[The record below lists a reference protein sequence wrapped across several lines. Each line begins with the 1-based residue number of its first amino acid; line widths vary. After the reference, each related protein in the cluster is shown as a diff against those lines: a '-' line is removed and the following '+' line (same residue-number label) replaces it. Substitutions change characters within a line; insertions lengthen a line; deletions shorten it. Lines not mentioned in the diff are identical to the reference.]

1 MTLDVRTITDSDVPQ
16 WLSALNVGFLH
27 AATVPDEEV
36 EIRRAGL
43 DLDRTQGA
51 FDEGRCVATFRSMP
65 RELTVPGG
73 ALVAADAI
81 TNVSVSATHR
91 RRGIAGRMMAN
102 ALTAAKE
109 RGDALAILI
118 AAEYPIY
125 GRFGFGPA
133 TTITEWEIEV
143 ARATKSAPA
152 VVEPGRLE
160 VITPAEALKIG
171 PELHDRFRR
180 LTPGAINRLDRW
192 WELSTGTVRM
202 PSEDWKE
209 PLFVV
214 HRDASTGR
222 PDGLATY
229 RVEEKW
235 QGMLPN
241 CPLTVSHLIAATPT
255 AERALW
261 RYLLSVDW
269 VTTIHTGL
277 RAPDDILLALLT
289 DPRAARVSHSTD
301 LMWLRLLDTPRALSA
316 RTYATPGTLVL
327 AVDDPMRPRLRHLP
341 SGSRPRRNRH
351 LHPGSRCRPR
361 PHPHRRRPRHPL
373 PRRRLRS
380 PPLRPRQ
387 PHRAHPR
394 RSRPHGRPLPHAAPT
409 VVPGHL
415 LSRVYVHH
423 TDRIAISTSSPP
435 TQNAFGDCTF
445 HPTVTTNSPTAISG
459 P

>member
-1 MTLDVRTITDSDVPQ
+1 M
-16 WLSALNVGFLH
+16 SALSVGFLR
-27 AATVPDEEV
+27 APTVADEEV

-51 FDEGRCVATFRSMP
+51 FDAGRCVATFRSMP

-91 RRGIAGRMMAN
+91 RRGIASRMMADD
-102 ALTAAKE
+102 LTAAKE

-133 TTITEWEIEV
+133 TAITEWEIEV

-152 VVEPGRLE
+152 VAEPGRLE
-160 VITPAEALKIG
+160 LITPAEALKLG

-180 LTPGAINRLDRW
+180 RTPGAINRPDRW
-192 WELSTGTVRM
+192 WELATGTVRM

-209 PLFVV
+209 PLFVL

-235 QGMLPN
+235 HGMLSN
-241 CPLTVSHLIAATPT
+241 CPLSVSHLIAATPT

-269 VTTIHTGL
+269 VTTVHTGF
-277 RAPDDILLALLT
+277 RAPDDILPALLT

-301 LMWLRLLDTPRALSA
+301 FMWLRILDTPRALSA

-327 AVDDPMRPRLRHLP
+327 AITDPHGHASGTFRLEASTDGTATCALTDTVPDLTLTAADLATLYLGDASAVRLAALGNLTEHHPDAAARTDALF
-341 SGSRPRRNRH
+341 RTPRR
-351 LHPGSRCRPR
+351 PWCP
-361 PHPHRRRPRHPL
+361 
-373 PRRRLRS
+373 
-380 PPLRPRQ
+380 
-387 PHRAHPR
+387 
-394 RSRPHGRPLPHAAPT
+394 
-409 VVPGHL
+409 
-415 LSRVYVHH
+415 
-423 TDRIAISTSSPP
+423 DI
-435 TQNAFGDCTF
+435 F
-445 HPTVTTNSPTAISG
+445 
-459 P
+459 

>member
-1 MTLDVRTITDSDVPQ
+1 MSLEVRTITASDVPQ

-27 AATVPDEEV
+27 APTVADEEV
-36 EIRRAGL
+36 ETRRAGL

-73 ALVAADAI
+73 ALVAVDAI

-143 ARATKSAPA
+143 ARATKSSAPA

-160 VITPAEALKIG
+160 VITPAEALKLG

-180 LTPGAINRLDRW
+180 RTPGAINRLDRW
-192 WELSTGTVRM
+192 WELSTGKVRL
-202 PSEDWKE
+202 PSDEWKE

-327 AVDDPMRPRLRHLP
+327 AVDDPAGHASGTFRLEAAPDGTATCTPTDSTPDLTLTAADLATLYLGDASAVRLSALGNLTEHTPGAAARTDALF
-341 SGSRPRRNRH
+341 RTPRR
-351 LHPGSRCRPR
+351 PWCP
-361 PHPHRRRPRHPL
+361 
-373 PRRRLRS
+373 
-380 PPLRPRQ
+380 
-387 PHRAHPR
+387 
-394 RSRPHGRPLPHAAPT
+394 
-409 VVPGHL
+409 
-415 LSRVYVHH
+415 
-423 TDRIAISTSSPP
+423 DI
-435 TQNAFGDCTF
+435 F
-445 HPTVTTNSPTAISG
+445 
-459 P
+459 